1 MPPPCGVAV
10 LSTIDLECPHLTTA
24 MFTQAYRPH
33 ELHFAYCYRVY
44 FRWQTFRKLSCPPL
58 ARLTAEFL
66 NDLVQTYGIEV
77 LECTTSKS
85 ELITMVSLQP
95 QETISACVG
104 KLKGRVSKWLNEK
117 LGSTEPL
124 QLLRRL

>member
-1 MPPPCGVAV
+1 MPPPCGVELHVGCYKRLPLDSQDATPLWDGASRLLLAG

-58 ARLTAEFL
+58 ARLTAEL
-66 NDLVQTYGIEV
+66 
-77 LECTTSKS
+77 
-85 ELITMVSLQP
+85 
-95 QETISACVG
+95 
-104 KLKGRVSKWLNEK
+104 
-117 LGSTEPL
+117 
-124 QLLRRL
+124 

>member
-1 MPPPCGVAV
+1 
-10 LSTIDLECPHLTTA
+10 

-58 ARLTAEFL
+58 ARLTAELL
-66 NDLVQTYGIEV
+66 NDLVRTYGIEV

-95 QETISACVG
+95 Q
-104 KLKGRVSKWLNEK
+104 
-117 LGSTEPL
+117 
-124 QLLRRL
+124 